1 MNTDEKP
8 GLIRIAIR
16 VNPRLKLLRGC
27 ILLDMSRVNTLP
39 SVESIIEE
47 MQHLSQDQQR
57 ALAAA
62 VLQDRRLEAFVEEIE
77 DQLSCEQAVAEGS
90 AELFTS

>member
-1 MNTDEKP
+1 
-8 GLIRIAIR
+8 
-16 VNPRLKLLRGC
+16 
-27 ILLDMSRVNTLP
+27 MSRVNTLP

-77 DQLSCEQAVAEGS
+77 DHLSCEQAVAEGS
-90 AELFTS
+90 AELLTS